1 MIRPLKRTTY
11 QFYALSTKD
20 RHCTSST
27 GSVFSKKV
35 GLGEMDG
42 LNEGANN
49 ITVCNKCYIFF
60 SLVKVLHHVPMLPLA
75 RELVPFFLMTCA
87 AMELKQDSLIVQV
100 MDLAD
105 QTTAMDTLM
114 TLVWCVVKVSK

>member
-1 MIRPLKRTTY
+1 MLHI
-11 QFYALSTKD
+11 
-20 RHCTSST
+20 
-27 GSVFSKKV
+27 
-35 GLGEMDG
+35 
-42 LNEGANN
+42 
-49 ITVCNKCYIFF
+49 F
-60 SLVKVLHHVPMLPLA
+60 SLVKVLHHAPMPPLA